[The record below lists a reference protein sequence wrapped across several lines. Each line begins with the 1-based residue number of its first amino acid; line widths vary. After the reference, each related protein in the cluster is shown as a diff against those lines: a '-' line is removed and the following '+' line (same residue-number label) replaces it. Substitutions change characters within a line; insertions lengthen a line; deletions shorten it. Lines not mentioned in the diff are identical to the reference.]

1 MQGEVKRQMDL
12 PRIGL
17 DVPDKTSA
25 ATAVDSIM
33 RAESRGVPMI
43 WSTVGGLRP
52 DAMTFF
58 PAALARTNSIKLGT
72 AIVPTYPRHP
82 AALFTQAEAIYQMF
96 PDRFRLGIGPSH
108 RPNIEGAFGIDMGK
122 PLDHLREYLT
132 ILRSLVDTGEA
143 EFSGDYYT
151 VKVSGGTPAPMP
163 LYISALRINAFRL
176 AGEIADGAISWLCP
190 VQYLNETAIPAM
202 KDGAEKAGRSTPR
215 MIAHVPVVMSDD
227 LGKVRNVANP
237 VVSRYARLPF
247 YANMF
252 ADAGYPVGPESTVTD
267 DLLDHLVVNGT
278 PETVQQRL
286 ASILDTEIDEL
297 LVMLIPGDDPANEE
311 ETLSRIIAELA

>member
-1 MQGEVKRQMDL
+1 MDF

-43 WSTVGGLRP
+43 WSTVGGVRP

-82 AALFTQAEAIYQMF
+82 ATLFSQATAMFQMF

-108 RPNIEGAFGIDMGK
+108 RSNIEDSFGLTMGK

-132 ILRSLVDTGEA
+132 IMRSLIDMGEA
-143 EFSGDYYT
+143 EFSGDYYN
-151 VKVSGGTPAPMP
+151 VKVSGGMPAPMP
-163 LYISALRINAFRL
+163 LYISALRSNAFRL
-176 AGEIADGAISWLCP
+176 AGETADGAISWLCP
-190 VQYLNETAIPAM
+190 VQYLVETAVPAM
-202 KDGAEKAGRSTPR
+202 REGASNAGRETPR
-215 MIAHVPVVMSDD
+215 MIAHVPVVMSDN
-227 LGKVRNVANP
+227 LQHVRDIANP
-237 VVSRYARLPF
+237 VVGRYARQPF

-252 ADAGYPVGPESTVTD
+252 SDAGYPVNPDNSPTD
-267 DLLDHLVVNGT
+267 ALLDHLVVNGT
-278 PETVQQRL
+278 AETVQQRL
-286 ASILDTEIDEL
+286 SDILANDIDEL
-297 LVMLIPGDDPANEE
+297 LVMLIPGDDPASEE
-311 ETLSRIIAELA
+311 ETISRIVAELA

>member
-1 MQGEVKRQMDL
+1 MNL

-17 DVPDKTSA
+17 DVTDKTNA
-25 ATAVDSIM
+25 ATSVDSIM
-33 RAESRGVPMI
+33 RAESRGVPMV

-82 AALFTQAEAIYQMF
+82 AALFSQAEAIYQMF

-108 RPNIEGAFGIDMGK
+108 RPNIEGAFGLDMGK

-132 ILRSLVDTGEA
+132 VMRSLIDTGEA
-143 EFSGDYYT
+143 EFSGDYYQIN
-151 VKVSGGTPAPMP
+151 VSGGSPAPMP
-163 LYISALRINAFRL
+163 LYISALRRNAFRL
-176 AGEIADGAISWLCP
+176 AGEASDGAISWLCP
-190 VQYLNETAIPAM
+190 VQYLVETAIPAM
-202 KDGAEKAGRSTPR
+202 REGASIAGRSNPR

-227 LGKVRNVANP
+227 LQKVRQIAQP
-237 VVSRYARLPF
+237 VVGRYARLPF

-252 ADAGYPVGPESTVTD
+252 ADAGYPVGADSTPTD
-267 DLLDHLVVNGT
+267 ALLDHLVVNGT
-278 PETVQQRL
+278 PETIHQRL
-286 ASILDTEIDEL
+286 ASILETDIDEL
-297 LVMLIPGDDPANEE
+297 LVMLIPGEDFASEE
-311 ETLSRIIAELA
+311 ETLSGIIAELAS